1 MDEFVISAFGKV
13 CCGRMSKAA
22 STSAAVVTVAG
33 ITVAVGVAYALRR
46 VRILRSLLAKETELR
61 ASERQGRIRAEQKLR
76 EAASKPVSTGGA
88 SAEGSSTNVL
98 PVTPIGYVT
107 SCYQQRLGTPRQ
119 PGVAPSA
126 RASISF
132 LDCLNFSALTDGLEK
147 YSHVWVVYQFHENT
161 NAPQAAADPKDPFKG
176 LMTKIKP
183 PRANGIKVGCLACRS
198 PHRPNPIGL
207 SVARLVRIDKKCLVL
222 EGLDCLHGTPVLDI
236 KPYVPMFD
244 AIEAATVPDWVQESY
259 DRAMLEVDTSQ
270 IVALPTDL
278 RPFDNKE
285 QFLAALRETLSLDF
299 RSPHQRNLSS
309 QAGSA
314 PYKGE
319 FVFHGLHV
327 HFRMEG
333 NKAVVESTTRRPI
346 PKAQPQ

>member
-1 MDEFVISAFGKV
+1 MAK
-13 CCGRMSKAA
+13 
-22 STSAAVVTVAG
+22 STANTTVVTVAG

-46 VRILRSLLAKETELR
+46 FRALCSQLAKETELR

-76 EAASKPVSTGGA
+76 DASASLKAPVSAPAASAATATGAGA
-88 SAEGSSTNVL
+88 TAAAPYPVL

-126 RASISF
+126 RASIEF
-132 LDCLNFSALTDGLEK
+132 LDCLNFEALVDGLEK
-147 YSHVWVVYQFHENT
+147 YSHVWVLYQFHENT
-161 NAPQAAADPKDPFKG
+161 NVVQGDNAKDPFANLK
-176 LMTKIKP
+176 TKIKP

-207 SVARLVRIDKKCLVL
+207 SVAKLARIDKKCLVL

-244 AIEAATVPDWVQESY
+244 SIGSATVPEWVQESY
-259 DRAMLEVDTSQ
+259 DRAMLEVDTSAV
-270 IVALPTDL
+270 VALPTDL

-285 QFLAALRETLSLDF
+285 QFLAALAETLALDF
-299 RSPHQRNLSS
+299 RSPHQRTVTDK
-309 QAGSA
+309 AGTFN
-314 PYKGE
+314 GE
-319 FVFHGLHV
+319 FLFHGLHV
-327 HFRMEG
+327 HFTMQG
-333 NKAVVESTTRRPI
+333 KKAIVTSTVRRPI
-346 PKAQPQ
+346 PGRARTPKD